1 MPLRSCGLDRRQRSL
16 FSLEHQRSKRRRMDT
31 KANREIL
38 NVEKNTWPSKKCQM
52 TSHPPQRMPHSP
64 PPFPYCPGPSTRTK
78 KQNKRKPRK
87 NGNRLSAS
95 TKVRRCRADSD
106 TGRRLSLSLSLS
118 LGSIQKASTAAL
130 HSRQVS
136 SRALTEDKKKQPTGG
151 QEKEKLVKYLQNRGP
166 AK

>member
-64 PPFPYCPGPSTRTK
+64 PPFPTAPARLREQKNKTKENRGKTGTGCPP
-78 KQNKRKPRK
+78 
-87 NGNRLSAS
+87 L
-95 TKVRRCRADSD
+95 RRCEGAAPIP
-106 TGRRLSLSLSLS
+106 TPAAAFLSLSLSLS
-118 LGSIQKASTAAL
+118 VQSKKPRQQRSI
-130 HSRQVS
+130 
-136 SRALTEDKKKQPTGG
+136 
-151 QEKEKLVKYLQNRGP
+151 LVKSHLEP
-166 AK
+166 